1 VKIENISLINKKT
14 WYTNRMKTVLT
25 ILIAN
30 PASAISAMAD
40 LRGQGQHGI
49 DPTWSHTLA
58 QPAL

>member
-1 VKIENISLINKKT
+1 VKIEIIFAINNKMWYISL
-14 WYTNRMKTVLT
+14 MKTVLT
-25 ILIAN
+25 ILIAI
-30 PASAISAMAD
+30 PASATRAMAD